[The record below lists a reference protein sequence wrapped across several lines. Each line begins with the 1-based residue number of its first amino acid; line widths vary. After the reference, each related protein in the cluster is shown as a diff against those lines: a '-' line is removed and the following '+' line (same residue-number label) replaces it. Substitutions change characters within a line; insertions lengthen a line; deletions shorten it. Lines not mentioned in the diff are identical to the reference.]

1 MPREDTQQPF
11 SEEERG
17 KVLDPHPD
25 RRRHLT
31 ELFYKFATHKVSV
44 ADLMGI
50 SKKRLQGLAE
60 AGYLKYKYGRY
71 QEALNIFE
79 PLASLESRN
88 FYYHT
93 ALGGIYQKMGRSVD
107 SVVEYSRA
115 LRLNPRDVCSY
126 VNRGEIYLRHKN
138 FKKAAEDFRKA
149 ILLDAT
155 GKNLWSNR
163 ARSLVIALRRNL
175 ELKRKTAKPAVRPVV
190 RSGGR
195 PPRPVASRA
204 TTVH

>member
-1 MPREDTQQPF
+1 MPMDDTRHHL

-17 KVLDPHPD
+17 KVLDPNPE
-25 RRRHLT
+25 RRRRLT
-31 ELFYKFATHKVSV
+31 ELFHKFATNKISV

-50 SKKRLQGLAE
+50 PQKKVQRLTE
-60 AGYLKYKYGRY
+60 VGYLKYKYGRY

-79 PLASLESRN
+79 PLASLDGRN
-88 FYYHT
+88 YYYHT
-93 ALGGIYQKMGRSVD
+93 ALGGIFQKMGRFVD

-115 LRLNPRDVCSY
+115 LRINPKDVCSH

-149 ILLDAT
+149 ILLDIS

-163 ARSLVIALRRNL
+163 ARSLVIALKRNI
-175 ELKRKTAKPAVRPVV
+175 ELRKKLKATKPARAAVNPPVHL
-190 RSGGR
+190 
-195 PPRPVASRA
+195 PQ
-204 TTVH
+204 